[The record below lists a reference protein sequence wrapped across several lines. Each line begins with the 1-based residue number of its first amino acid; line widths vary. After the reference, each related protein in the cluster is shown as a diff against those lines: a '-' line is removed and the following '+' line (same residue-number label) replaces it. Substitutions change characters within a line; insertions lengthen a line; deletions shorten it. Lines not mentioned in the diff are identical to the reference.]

1 MVLNSDAAHILQH
14 DHQSS
19 SHRPLSRYS
28 LQARGELIILTSMD
42 PHHHSKITLLFQI
55 NPKITVPVDSTI
67 IASGLL

>member
-42 PHHHSKITLLFQI
+42 PAPLHLYSL
-55 NPKITVPVDSTI
+55 
-67 IASGLL
+67 ASDTQAKAFAIDCLR

>member
-42 PHHHSKITLLFQI
+42 PPSFQDHSLLSNKPENQTI
-55 NPKITVPVDSTI
+55 PVGSTI
-67 IASGLL
+67 IASG